1 MRVALVLALLALA
14 ACGIDGRPAAP
25 NGTTP
30 SAAVTISGTAQV
42 AVAGKL

>member
-1 MRVALVLALLALA
+1 MKFAILIVLALAG
-14 ACGIDGRPAAP
+14 CGMDGRPTAP

>member
-1 MRVALVLALLALA
+1 MKSVLILALLALT
-14 ACGIDGRPAAP
+14 ACGMDGRPTAP

>member
-1 MRVALVLALLALA
+1 MRGALILALLALT
-14 ACGIDGRPAAP
+14 ACGIDGRPKAP
-25 NGTTP
+25 DGTTP